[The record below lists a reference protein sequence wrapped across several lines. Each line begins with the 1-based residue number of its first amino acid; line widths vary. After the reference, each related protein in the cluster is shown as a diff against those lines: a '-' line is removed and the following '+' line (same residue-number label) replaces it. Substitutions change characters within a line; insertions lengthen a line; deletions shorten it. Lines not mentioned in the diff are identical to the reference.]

1 MIDRKLAG
9 ARCRTVQHIT
19 TREGLL
25 RRNTCGTVCYEID
38 NLDRRLVLVE
48 WDDGM
53 NIPVFPEESEIVEQ
67 PERLAA

>member
-9 ARCRTVQHIT
+9 VRCRTVQHLT

-25 RRNTCGTVCYEID
+25 QRNTCGTICYEID

-48 WDDGM
+48 WDNGM
-53 NIPVFPEESEIVEQ
+53 NIPVFLEEIEILGQ

>member
-9 ARCRTVQHIT
+9 ARCRTVRHVT

-25 RRNTCGTVCYEID
+25 PRNTCGTVCYEID
-38 NLDRRLVLVE
+38 NLDRRLVFVE
-48 WDDGM
+48 WDNGM
-53 NIPVFPEESEIVEQ
+53 DIAVFPKEIEIFEQ